1 MVMATHQEIIEELR
15 DERLHL
21 IVLQSSIVGNE
32 PAFVHLLYKEMGSTM
47 KMCISIIWHLRFSPI
62 RKDYSMSNNNNLIT
76 EISALVLAVL
86 LVLAG
91 ALLLYLGK
99 ISYDSAIFFF
109 ISALGLFGF
118 NSAWKAPS
126 PAQQSQLLSLVAE
139 KQAQPPAVIHNYIP
153 SIPALSAT
161 APQAVPTSQI
171 LSTGIA
177 ATKGTFDTTTNAPLP
192 SQQFVQPMPF
202 PYAPSS
208 TYPQMPAVQ
217 P

>member
-1 MVMATHQEIIEELR
+1 
-15 DERLHL
+15 
-21 IVLQSSIVGNE
+21 
-32 PAFVHLLYKEMGSTM
+32 
-47 KMCISIIWHLRFSPI
+47 
-62 RKDYSMSNNNNLIT
+62 MSNNNNLLT

-86 LVLAG
+86 LVIAG

-126 PAQQSQLLSLVAE
+126 PAQQSQFLSMLAE
-139 KQAQPPAVIHNYIP
+139 KQAQPPVVIHNNV
-153 SIPALSAT
+153 PAPA
-161 APQAVPTSQI
+161 AVTPP
-171 LSTGIA
+171 
-177 ATKGTFDTTTNAPLP
+177 APLVAP
-192 SQQFVQPMPF
+192 TPPAAAAQPAPQFVQPF

-208 TYPQMPAVQ
+208 TYPNMPAVQ

>member
-1 MVMATHQEIIEELR
+1 
-15 DERLHL
+15 
-21 IVLQSSIVGNE
+21 
-32 PAFVHLLYKEMGSTM
+32 
-47 KMCISIIWHLRFSPI
+47 
-62 RKDYSMSNNNNLIT
+62 MSNNNNLIT

-126 PAQQSQLLSLVAE
+126 PAQQSQFLSMLAE
-139 KQAQPPAVIHNYIP
+139 KQAQPPVVIHNNIP
-153 SIPALSAT
+153 
-161 APQAVPTSQI
+161 
-171 LSTGIA
+171 
-177 ATKGTFDTTTNAPLP
+177 TTPAPLVAP
-192 SQQFVQPMPF
+192 TPPAAAAQPAPQFVQPF

-208 TYPQMPAVQ
+208 TYPNMPAVQ